1 MMRKFCVAAAVLPLV
16 LTVSCARSQYL
27 FLDSS
32 QPVSRRVD
40 DLVGRLT
47 LEEKVGQMAS
57 AAPAIDRLGIPSYD
71 WQNECLHGV
80 GKIADR
86 RVTVFPQPIGLAA
99 TWDAPGI
106 RSVAD
111 CIASEGR
118 AIYDDAVAHGNRGA
132 YYGLTYWAPNINIFR
147 DPRWGRGHETFGED
161 PFLTGTLGKA
171 FVKGLQG
178 DDPVA
183 LKTSACAKHYAVHS
197 GPESVRHEFDVT
209 VSDRDL
215 WETYL
220 PAFRDV
226 VVDGGVSGVMCAYN
240 AFGGRPCC
248 GNDLLMMDILRNRWG
263 FDGYV
268 TSDCG
273 AIDDFYKGHRTHPDT
288 ISAAADAV
296 LHGTDLD
303 CIRDVAFKTLTQ
315 AVREGRIQ
323 ESYLDNAVRR
333 LFTVRFRLGMFDGE
347 NAQGGNA
354 DFPLSAV
361 DSPEHRSLALDMAR
375 ESVVLLKNDN
385 GTLPL
390 DRSLKKIAVIGPNAA
405 DEFVMLGNYHGYPS
419 HVSTVLEAVRHHV
432 SPSTEVFYE
441 KMTGLLEP
449 DDFTPL
455 QSPHVTAPDGTN
467 GFIAEYYGNSAFG
480 GQPVRTLVDRV
491 DLKYLG
497 QTDIADGIK
506 SGDFSVRYSGIFTP
520 DSSGLYTLHLN
531 TDKRFRYSV
540 NDSLCVD
547 AMKGKAKAD
556 GRYTAWFEAGK
567 TYRIDIE
574 AVMKGRHGY
583 LNFDIGMRSEKSAAQ
598 LAERVADA
606 DAIIFVGG
614 ISPALEGE
622 QNGVMCAGF
631 EDGDRTTI
639 ALPEVQTRLMKE
651 LVKTGRP
658 VVFVMLTGSAIA
670 CPWEAENVPAIVN
683 GWYGGQAGGE
693 ALADVIFGDV
703 NPSGRLPVTFYRGD
717 SDLPA
722 FTDYSMDGRTY
733 RYFKGKPLYPFGHG
747 LSYTEFAYEVLNI
760 PSQVSSDGEALVE
773 VRVTNI
779 GKRAGEEVAQLYVS
793 HADGPGASAV
803 RTLKGFQRVSLQ
815 PGESRAVTFT
825 LSPREL
831 AVFDEAEGMAV
842 RPGKVTVAVGG
853 GQPGTGAAFVSGVME
868 ISGAVNRLPY

>member
-1 MMRKFCVAAAVLPLV
+1 MKKFFAALGVFPLV
-16 LTVSCARSQYL
+16 VAFSCARSSYVY
-27 FLDSS
+27 LDSS
-32 QPVSRRVD
+32 QPIDRRVD
-40 DLVGRLT
+40 DLVSRLT
-47 LEEKVGQMAS
+47 LEEKVAQMAS
-57 AAPAIDRLGIPSYD
+57 AAPGIERLGIPPYD

-80 GKIADR
+80 GKIADW
-86 RVTVFPQPIGLAA
+86 RVTVFPQPIGMAA
-99 TWDAPGI
+99 AWDEPGM
-106 RSVAD
+106 RKVAD

-118 AIYDDAVAHGNRGA
+118 AIYSDAMAHGNHGA

-161 PFLTGTLGKA
+161 PYLTGSLGKA
-171 FVKGLQG
+171 FVRGLQG

-197 GPESVRHEFDVT
+197 GPEGARHEFDVT

-220 PAFRDV
+220 PAFRDL

-240 AFGGRPCC
+240 AYGGRPCC

-288 ISAAADAV
+288 VSAATDAV

-315 AVREGRIQ
+315 AVREGRLP
-323 ESYLDNAVRR
+323 EEYLDNALRR

-347 NAQGGNA
+347 EEHGSDAR
-354 DFPLSAV
+354 FPLSAI

-375 ESVVLLKNDN
+375 KSVVLLKNEH

-390 DRSLKKIAVIGPNAA
+390 DKSLRKIAVIGPNAA

-419 HVSTVLEAVRHHV
+419 HVRTVLDAVRSHV

-441 KMTGLLEP
+441 RMTGILEP
-449 DDFTPL
+449 DDFIPMK
-455 QSPHVTAPDGTN
+455 SPRVTDPDGQE
-467 GFIAEYYGNSAFG
+467 GFRAEYFGNSAFG
-480 GQPVRTLVDRV
+480 GMPVITHVGKIG
-491 DLKYLG
+491 LKYLG
-497 QTDIADGIK
+497 QTDVAEGIR
-506 SGDFSVRYSGIFTP
+506 SGDFSVRYSGTFTP
-520 DSSGLYTLHLN
+520 DSSGMYTLNLD

-540 NDSLCVD
+540 NDSVCID

-567 TYRIDIE
+567 PYRIEIE

-583 LNFDIGMRSEKSAAQ
+583 LTFDIGTRAETPAAD
-598 LAERVADA
+598 LAARVADA

-639 ALPEVQTRLMKE
+639 MLPEVQTRLMKE

-693 ALADVIFGDV
+693 AVADVLFGDV
-703 NPSGRLPVTFYRGD
+703 NPSGRLPVTFYRSD

-722 FTDYSMDGRTY
+722 FTDYAMDGRTY
-733 RYFKGKPLYPFGHG
+733 RYFRGKPLFPFGYG
-747 LSYTEFAYEVLNI
+747 LSYTEFAYDALALPREVK
-760 PSQVSSDGEALVE
+760 SDGEAVVE
-773 VRVTNI
+773 VKVTNT
-779 GKRAGEEVAQLYVS
+779 GKRVGEEVAQLYLT
-793 HADGPGASAV
+793 HAAGPGASAV

-815 PGESRAVTFT
+815 PGESKVVTFT
-825 LSPREL
+825 LTPRDL
-831 AVFDEAEGMAV
+831 AVFTDVDGMAV

-853 GQPGTGAAFVSGVME
+853 GQPGTGAPSVSGEVE
-868 ISGAVNRLPY
+868 IVGAVNRLPY